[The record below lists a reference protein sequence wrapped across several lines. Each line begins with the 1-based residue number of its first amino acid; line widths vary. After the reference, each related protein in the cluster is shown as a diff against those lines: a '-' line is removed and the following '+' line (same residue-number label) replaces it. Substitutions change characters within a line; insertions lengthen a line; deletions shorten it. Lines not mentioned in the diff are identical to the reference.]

1 MKRIKEF
8 DVAKTI
14 ATFSIICAHLSPIT
28 SKDIFSIKLS
38 WLYNLFG
45 IIGVPLFFFISG
57 YLFFKNTDNFKKF
70 MSKKTKQ
77 IIIPWIFIGTFCYL
91 MVFYFKHNISF
102 INYLKFIYGY
112 GSYLYFLSV
121 LLILYL
127 INFKFKNNNIFLY
140 STLIIGI
147 ISLVLNIIFGINSFS
162 YINFC
167 NWIPYFTLGMIV
179 SKNNKIN
186 DLFKFCKKNMLI
198 FLIIFLVA
206 FLYGFIKNIDINYWT
221 FIGVIII
228 VSFWGMFFGIIYE
241 KKLKI
246 NTFFGENSLAFY
258 LIHMP
263 IAGICVRIM
272 NGYFIV
278 FRFFLTL
285 LITYVVIYLYKFFT
299 KKLNLE
305 KLNILIGVK

>member
-8 DVAKTI
+8 DIAKTI

-28 SKDIFSIKLS
+28 SKDIFSIKIS

-45 IIGVPLFFFISG
+45 IIGVPLFFFVSG
-57 YLFFKNTDNFKKF
+57 YLFFLNTDNFKKF
-70 MSKKTKQ
+70 MNKKLRQ
-77 IIIPWIFIGTFCYL
+77 IIIPWIFVGTFCYL
-91 MVFYFKHNISF
+91 IVFYFKHNLSF
-102 INYLKFIYGY
+102 INYLKFISCY

-127 INFKFKNNNIFLY
+127 INFKFKINNMFLY
-140 STLIIGI
+140 SSLIIGI
-147 ISLVLNIIFGINSFS
+147 ISLVLNIIYGENSFS

-167 NWIPYFTLGMIV
+167 NWIPYFNLGMLV
-179 SKNNKIN
+179 SKNNKIS
-186 DLFKFCKKNMLI
+186 DLFKFCRKNMFI
-198 FLIIFLVA
+198 FFITFLIV
-206 FLYGFIKNIDINYWT
+206 FLYSFINNIEINYWT
-221 FIGVIII
+221 LVGII
-228 VSFWGMFFGIIYE
+228 VILTFWGMFFGIIYD
-241 KKLKI
+241 KKSKI
-246 NTFFGENSLAFY
+246 NTFFGENSLVFY

-272 NGYFIV
+272 NGYFII
-278 FRFFLTL
+278 FRLFLTL
-285 LITYVVIYLYKFFT
+285 LITYIVIYLYKFFT